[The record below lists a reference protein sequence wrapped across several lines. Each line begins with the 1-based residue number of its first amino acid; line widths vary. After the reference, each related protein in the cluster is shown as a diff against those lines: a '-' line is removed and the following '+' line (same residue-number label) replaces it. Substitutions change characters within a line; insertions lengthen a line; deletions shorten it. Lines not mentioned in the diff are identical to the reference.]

1 VTLHSRL
8 TARCLYAACV
18 SLLALVTTAVTG
30 CGTIPIAI
38 APSTSPL
45 AAGERGTVPAY
56 GDDCQFFL
64 LGVIPIS
71 PSFSTQHALE
81 EAKES
86 ADAEV
91 LTDVTVD
98 FAGAYYVLFSNNC
111 VRVEGKGVPINERS
125 AAATKR

>member
-1 VTLHSRL
+1 MAHNARIASRSVSKAVSTLL
-8 TARCLYAACV
+8 L
-18 SLLALVTTAVTG
+18 LLATMATG
-30 CGTIPIAI
+30 CGTIPVAI

-45 AAGERGTVPAY
+45 EPGERGTVPAY

-71 PSFSTQHALE
+71 PSFSTQHALD

-98 FAGAYYVLFSNNC
+98 FAGAYYVVFSNNC
-111 VRVEGKGVPINERS
+111 VRVEGKGVPMKDRR
-125 AAATKR
+125 ARR

>member
-1 VTLHSRL
+1 MNQTIQSILTCASTLLL
-8 TARCLYAACV
+8 TVAV
-18 SLLALVTTAVTG
+18 SASG

-45 AAGERGTVPAY
+45 AAGERGTVEAY

-64 LGVIPIS
+64 LGLIPIS
-71 PSFSTQHALE
+71 PSFSTQHALN

-86 ADAEV
+86 AETEV

-98 FAGAYYVLFSNNC
+98 FAGAYYILFSNNC
-111 VRVEGKGVPINERS
+111 VRVEGRGVVKKNVR
-125 AAATKR
+125 

>member
-1 VTLHSRL
+1 MTLYSRLVSRSISKACVTL
-8 TARCLYAACV
+8 
-18 SLLALVTTAVTG
+18 LVLVATTATG

-71 PSFSTQHALE
+71 PSFSTQHALD

-111 VRVEGKGVPINERS
+111 VRVEGKGVPIKEQQTG
-125 AAATKR
+125 AKRK